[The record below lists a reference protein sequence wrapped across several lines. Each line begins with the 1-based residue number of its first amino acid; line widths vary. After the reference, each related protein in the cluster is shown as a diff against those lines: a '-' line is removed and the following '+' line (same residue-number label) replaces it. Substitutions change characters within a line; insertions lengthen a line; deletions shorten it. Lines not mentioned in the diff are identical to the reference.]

1 MTTTTPCRPR
11 QDGKRSAFA
20 LSILVSLALNAL
32 ALGAVMGGA
41 SGLRSAYTARTRNDP
56 TIIATLVAASA
67 PPSVEPRIAA
77 LQPEPAKPR
86 DLTALP
92 PRHPE
97 AAVQTPRATQHAPMA
112 AVKFYMINEVDQPA
126 SPDSDWNLDTGV
138 LDEAGV
144 TRLAFE
150 VFISSSGEV
159 VECRILEPATLPEAA
174 SAMLEDRLRHATL
187 RPAQRAGAAVASFRR
202 IELSMEPLS
211 Q

>member
-1 MTTTTPCRPR
+1 M
-11 QDGKRSAFA
+11 
-20 LSILVSLALNAL
+20 
-32 ALGAVMGGA
+32 
-41 SGLRSAYTARTRNDP
+41 
-56 TIIATLVAASA
+56 
-67 PPSVEPRIAA
+67 
-77 LQPEPAKPR
+77 
-86 DLTALP
+86 
-92 PRHPE
+92 
-97 AAVQTPRATQHAPMA
+97 QTPRATQHAPMA